1 MKKVFPSILPSAEA
15 DYLITQISVFH
26 DDLSMNYFVAADPA
40 SAELME
46 AALDGKAVFDGTSF
60 VLKPGVSRRQ
70 VVVPAITAVL
80 EEHPAE

>member
-1 MKKVFPSILPSAEA
+1 
-15 DYLITQISVFH
+15 
-26 DDLSMNYFVAADPA
+26 
-40 SAELME
+40 ME